1 MNQKGISLVELIVAM
16 AVAAVIGWIIVSAF
30 TNMNRAVIDQNTVVD
45 MQSTGRNAMAT
56 MVRILRETGLDPLGT
71 REFRIEPTD
80 ATPTKLRIKRD
91 ANLNGLLDVGAQE
104 TVTFEFVDGRL
115 LRCFDEKDPD
125 APDYVPCSDM
135 IDGVVMSDGV
145 QNLTFDYPDVNTINI
160 TLTLQE
166 EKADKQDFTRTL
178 TTTVQGRNP

>member
-30 TNMNRAVIDQNTVVD
+30 TNLNRAVIDQNTVVD

-71 REFRIEPTD
+71 ADAGIEEN
-80 ATPTKLRIKRD
+80 TPTKLRITRD
-91 ANLNGLLDVGAQE
+91 ANLNGLIDEGAQE
-104 TVTFEFVDGRL
+104 TVTFEFIPGPPGQPGTLR
-115 LRCFDEKDPD
+115 RCFDEGS
-125 APDYVPCSDM
+125 AVETCSDM
-135 IDGVVMSDGV
+135 SADV
-145 QNLTFDYPDVNTINI
+145 QNLTFDYPDANTINI

-178 TTTVQGRNP
+178 STTVQGRNP